1 MFGLGGLAPPSSNS
15 TGWGWGGVTPLSS
28 TCRRLG
34 LVAALHLPPPWTYRR
49 LGLVAALDFP
59 PPWTFRRL
67 GLKDNVKK
75 IKDLAKLKDLCGKGN
90 AWTPRA
96 GDHGR
101 KGLTNE
107 ITRG

>member
-1 MFGLGGLAPPSSNS
+1 MGPKRAPGGPKNMFYKFWEGLGAS
-15 TGWGWGGVTPLSS
+15 WD
-28 TCRRLG
+28 
-34 LVAALHLPPPWTYRR
+34 LVS
-49 LGLVAALDFP
+49 
-59 PPWTFRRL
+59 
-67 GLKDNVKK
+67 K
-75 IKDLAKLKDLCGKGN
+75 IKDLAKLKGLCGKGN

>member
-1 MFGLGGLAPPSSNS
+1 MPPTPWNRLILLRWSNRRFTGRPWGSELLLRGVNPPKLLRFGGSTWATKMGLGILRGP
-15 TGWGWGGVTPLSS
+15 VK
-28 TCRRLG
+28 
-34 LVAALHLPPPWTYRR
+34 
-49 LGLVAALDFP
+49 
-59 PPWTFRRL
+59 
-67 GLKDNVKK
+67 LKDPVKK

>member
-1 MFGLGGLAPPSSNS
+1 MGHENPKSGILKGP
-15 TGWGWGGVTPLSS
+15 VK
-28 TCRRLG
+28 
-34 LVAALHLPPPWTYRR
+34 
-49 LGLVAALDFP
+49 
-59 PPWTFRRL
+59 
-67 GLKDNVKK
+67 LKDPVKK

-96 GDHGR
+96 GDRGR

>member
-1 MFGLGGLAPPSSNS
+1 MGLGILRGP
-15 TGWGWGGVTPLSS
+15 VK
-28 TCRRLG
+28 
-34 LVAALHLPPPWTYRR
+34 
-49 LGLVAALDFP
+49 
-59 PPWTFRRL
+59 
-67 GLKDNVKK
+67 LKDPVKK

-101 KGLTNE
+101 KGSTNE

>member
-1 MFGLGGLAPPSSNS
+1 MSLKNIMGMTS
-15 TGWGWGGVTPLSS
+15 GVGARVNQNL
-28 TCRRLG
+28 
-34 LVAALHLPPPWTYRR
+34 
-49 LGLVAALDFP
+49 
-59 PPWTFRRL
+59 
-67 GLKDNVKK
+67 VKK

>member
-1 MFGLGGLAPPSSNS
+1 M
-15 TGWGWGGVTPLSS
+15 
-28 TCRRLG
+28 
-34 LVAALHLPPPWTYRR
+34 
-49 LGLVAALDFP
+49 DFP

-67 GLKDNVKK
+67 GLKDPVEK